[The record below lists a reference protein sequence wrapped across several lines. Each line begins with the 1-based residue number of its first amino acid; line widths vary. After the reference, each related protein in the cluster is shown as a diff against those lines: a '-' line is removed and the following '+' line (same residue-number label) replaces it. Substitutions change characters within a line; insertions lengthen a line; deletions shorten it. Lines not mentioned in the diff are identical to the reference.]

1 MAIKAVPELQ
11 LAGRPADPPYPRPQ
25 LTRSRWR
32 DLSGPWDFTY
42 DDDDVGLRESWQDR
56 PDVFDRTIVVPF
68 PPESS
73 ASGIEDRGFH
83 RVLWYHRTFQPERD
97 PGGRLLLH
105 FGAVDYSASVWVN
118 GQLVV
123 VHEGGHTPFSA
134 DITEALVGAGEQHL
148 VVRSQDD
155 PHDLEQPRGKQDWEE
170 RPHAIWYHRTSGI
183 WQHVWLEPVPST
195 RVEEVRWTPDV
206 DTARL
211 RLDVRLSRG
220 DARPLRLQVVLTQH
234 GVVLADDV
242 VAVRGDRVQR
252 DLPLAQTDMALAA
265 PTLLWS
271 PETPN
276 LIDAQ
281 IRVLDGDE
289 VVDEVG
295 SYAAM
300 RSISASEQRIMLNG
314 RPYFLRLVLEQG
326 YWPESH
332 LAAPGD
338 DALRREV
345 ELVRSLGFNG
355 VRLHQ
360 KLAHPRFLYW
370 CDQLGVLVWAEM
382 PAAYEFSPRM
392 MERVTQEWVEV
403 LRRDHSHPS
412 VVAWVPVNES
422 WGVPRL
428 KCSPAQRDFVRALY
442 HLTKAL
448 DPTRLVIGN
457 DGWEQIISDVI
468 TVHDYSSRSA
478 VLHERYGDDEAV
490 DNTLRR
496 TQPGYRSVLLPGV
509 DRAAEPVMVSEFG
522 GINFAPDREDSWLG
536 YTAVNTAEELLK
548 RYRSLVDALLDSPA
562 VAGFCYTQLT
572 DTLQERNGLLTE
584 DRRPKVDPALLRRI
598 TRRPAASVPADEIGS
613 FEYGDYP
620 LLRDGA

>member
-1 MAIKAVPELQ
+1 VHQHPSES
-11 LAGRPADPPYPRPQ
+11 PYPRPQ
-25 LTRSRWR
+25 LVRSRWE

-42 DDDDVGLRESWQDR
+42 DDQDVGLCECWQDR
-56 PDVFDRTIVVPF
+56 PEVFDRTIVVPF
-68 PPESS
+68 PPESA

-83 RVLWYHRTFQPERD
+83 RVLWYHRTFTAEHD

-134 DITEALVGAGEQHL
+134 DITEALVGSGEQHL
-148 VVRSQDD
+148 VVRSHDD
-155 PHDLEQPRGKQDWEE
+155 PHDLEQPRGKQDWQEH
-170 RPHAIWYHRTSGI
+170 PHAIWYHRTSGI
-183 WQHVWLEPVPST
+183 WQSVWLEPVPPT
-195 RVEEVRWTPDV
+195 RVDELRWTPDV

-211 RLDVRLSRG
+211 RMDVRLHRG
-220 DARPLRLQVVLTQH
+220 DPRPLRLQVVLTQR
-234 GVVLADDV
+234 GGEVLADDV
-242 VAVRGDRVQR
+242 VTVRGDRVQR
-252 DLPLAQTDMALAA
+252 DIPLARTDMAFDA
-265 PTLLWS
+265 PALLWS

-281 IRVLDGDE
+281 IRVLDGED
-289 VVDEVG
+289 VVDEVR

-300 RSISASEQRIMLNG
+300 RSISSSEQRILLNN

-355 VRLHQ
+355 VRMHQ

-370 CDQLGVLVWAEM
+370 CDRLGLLVWAEM

-392 MERVTQEWVEV
+392 MERVTDEWVEV

-428 KCSPAQRDFVRALY
+428 ERSPAQRDFVRALY

-457 DGWEQIISDVI
+457 DGWEQIVTDVI
-468 TVHDYSSRSA
+468 TVHDYTARPA
-478 VLHERYGDDEAV
+478 VMHERYGDHEAV
-490 DNTLRR
+490 DNTIRH

-509 DRAAEPVMVSEFG
+509 ARTQEPVIVSEFG
-522 GINFAPDREDSWLG
+522 GINLANGKDDSWLG
-536 YTAVNTAEELLK
+536 YTAVDTAEELLE
-548 RYRSLVDALLDSPA
+548 RYRALVDALLDSPA
-562 VAGFCYTQLT
+562 IAGFCYTQLT

-584 DRRPKVDPALLRRI
+584 DRDPKVDPALLRRI

-620 LLRDGA
+620 LLRHSP

>member
-1 MAIKAVPELQ
+1 MQE
-11 LAGRPADPPYPRPQ
+11 RPSDPPHPRPQ
-25 LTRSRWR
+25 LTRSRWQ
-32 DLSGPWDFTY
+32 DLSGPWDFAY
-42 DDDDVGLRESWQDR
+42 DDEDVGCRERWQDD
-56 PDVFDRTIVVPF
+56 PEVFDRTIVVPF

-73 ASGIEDRGFH
+73 ASGIGDRGFH
-83 RVLWYHRTFQPERD
+83 GVLWYHRTFLPEHD

-105 FGAVDYSASVWVN
+105 FGAVDHSASVWVN
-118 GQLVV
+118 GQLVA
-123 VHEGGHTPFSA
+123 VHEGGHTPFTA
-134 DITEALVGAGEQHL
+134 DVTEALVGSGEQHL

-170 RPHAIWYHRTSGI
+170 HPHAIWYHRTSGI
-183 WQHVWLEPVPST
+183 WQWVWLEPVPST
-195 RVEEVRWTPDV
+195 RVEELRWTPDV

-211 RLDVRLSRG
+211 GLEVRLHRG
-220 DARPLRLQVVLTQH
+220 DARPLRLQVVLTQC
-234 GVVLADDV
+234 GEVLADDV

-252 DLPLAQTDMALAA
+252 DLPLARTDMALGA

-281 IRVLDGDE
+281 IRVLDGEE
-289 VVDEVG
+289 VVDEVR

-300 RSISASEQRIMLNG
+300 RSISASERRILLNG

-326 YWPESH
+326 YWPQSH

-392 MERVTQEWVEV
+392 MERVTREWIEV

-428 KCSPAQRDFVRALY
+428 ESSPAQRDFVRALY

-448 DPTRLVIGN
+448 DPTRLVVGN

-468 TVHDYSSRSA
+468 TVHDYSSRPA
-478 VLHERYGDDEAV
+478 VLHERYGDHEAV
-490 DNTLRR
+490 DDTLRR

-509 DRAAEPVMVSEFG
+509 DRGAEPVVVSEFG
-522 GINFAPDREDSWLG
+522 GINFATDKKDCWRG
-536 YTAVNTAEELLK
+536 YTAVSTAEELLE
-548 RYRSLVDALLDSPA
+548 RYRLLVDALLDSPA
-562 VAGFCYTQLT
+562 IAGFCYTQLT

-584 DRRPKVDPALLRRI
+584 ARRSKVDPALLRRI

-620 LLRDGA
+620 PLPAAP

>member
-1 MAIKAVPELQ
+1 LSAHA
-11 LAGRPADPPYPRPQ
+11 PAPPHPRPL
-25 LTRSRWR
+25 LTRDRWQ
-32 DLSGPWDFTY
+32 DLAGPWDFAY
-42 DDDDVGLRESWQDR
+42 DDQDVGLREKWQDR
-56 PDVFDRTIVVPF
+56 PEVFDRTIVVPF
-68 PPESS
+68 PPESA
-73 ASGIEDRGFH
+73 ASGIGDRGFH
-83 RVLWYHRTFQPERD
+83 RVLWYHRTFQPDRD
-97 PGGRLLLH
+97 ADGRLLLH
-105 FGAVDYSASVWVN
+105 FGAVDHSASVWVN
-118 GQLVV
+118 GQLVA
-123 VHEGGHTPFSA
+123 VHEGGHTPFTA
-134 DITEALVGAGEQHL
+134 DVTEALLDGGEQHL
-148 VVRSQDD
+148 VVRAEDD

-183 WQHVWLEPVPST
+183 WQPVWLEPVPAT
-195 RVEEVRWTPDV
+195 RVDELRWTPDV
-206 DTARL
+206 DSGVLRLVARL
-211 RLDVRLSRG
+211 NRV
-220 DARPLRLQVVLTQH
+220 DARRLRMQVVLTQH
-234 GVVLADDV
+234 GEVLADDV
-242 VAVRGDRVQR
+242 VVVRGERVQR
-252 DLPLAQTDMALAA
+252 DLPLARTDMEVTASGM
-265 PTLLWS
+265 LWS
-271 PETPN
+271 PESPN

-281 IRVLDGDE
+281 IRLLDGDD

-300 RSISASEQRIMLNG
+300 RSISASDQRIKLNG

-332 LAAPGD
+332 LAAPSD

-360 KLAHPRFLYW
+360 KLAHPRFLHW
-370 CDQLGVLVWAEM
+370 CDRLGLLVWAEM

-392 MERVTQEWVEV
+392 MELVTREWIEV

-428 KCSPAQRDFVRALY
+428 ERSPAQRDFVRALY

-457 DGWEQIISDVI
+457 DGWEQIITDVI

-478 VLHERYGDDEAV
+478 VLRERYGHHQAV
-490 DNTLRR
+490 DDTLRR

-509 DRAAEPVMVSEFG
+509 ARGAEPVVVSEFG
-522 GINFAPDREDSWLG
+522 GISFETDTADSWRG
-536 YTAVNTAEELLK
+536 YGGVNTAEELLE

-562 VAGFCYTQLT
+562 ISGFCYTQLT
-572 DTLQERNGLLTE
+572 DTLQEKNGLLTE
-584 DRRPKVDPALLRRI
+584 SREPKVAAELLSRI

-613 FEYGDYP
+613 YEYGDYP
-620 LLRDGA
+620 PLLSSTRQLG

>member
-1 MAIKAVPELQ
+1 VQE
-11 LAGRPADPPYPRPQ
+11 RPSDPPHPRPQ
-25 LTRSRWR
+25 LTRNRWQ
-32 DLSGPWDFTY
+32 DLSGPWDFAY
-42 DDDDVGLRESWQDR
+42 DDEDVGCRERWQDD
-56 PDVFDRTIVVPF
+56 PEVFDRTIVVPF

-73 ASGIEDRGFH
+73 ASGIGDRGFH
-83 RVLWYHRTFQPERD
+83 GVLWYHRTFLPEHD

-105 FGAVDYSASVWVN
+105 FGAVDHSASVWVN
-118 GQLVV
+118 GQLVA
-123 VHEGGHTPFSA
+123 VHEGGHTPFTA
-134 DITEALVGAGEQHL
+134 DVTEALVGSGEQHL

-155 PHDLEQPRGKQDWEE
+155 PHDLEQPRGKQGWEE

-183 WQHVWLEPVPST
+183 WQWVWLEPVPST
-195 RVEEVRWTPDV
+195 RVEELRWTPDV

-211 RLDVRLSRG
+211 GLEVRLHRG
-220 DARPLRLQVVLTQH
+220 DARPLRLQVVLTQC
-234 GVVLADDV
+234 GEVLADDV

-252 DLPLAQTDMALAA
+252 DLPLARTDMALGA

-281 IRVLDGDE
+281 IRVLDGEE
-289 VVDEVG
+289 VVDEVR

-300 RSISASEQRIMLNG
+300 RSISASERRILLNG

-326 YWPESH
+326 YWPQSH

-392 MERVTQEWVEV
+392 MERVTREWIEV

-412 VVAWVPVNES
+412 VVA
-422 WGVPRL
+422 
-428 KCSPAQRDFVRALY
+428 
-442 HLTKAL
+442 
-448 DPTRLVIGN
+448 
-457 DGWEQIISDVI
+457 
-468 TVHDYSSRSA
+468 
-478 VLHERYGDDEAV
+478 
-490 DNTLRR
+490 
-496 TQPGYRSVLLPGV
+496 
-509 DRAAEPVMVSEFG
+509 
-522 GINFAPDREDSWLG
+522 
-536 YTAVNTAEELLK
+536 
-548 RYRSLVDALLDSPA
+548 
-562 VAGFCYTQLT
+562 
-572 DTLQERNGLLTE
+572 
-584 DRRPKVDPALLRRI
+584 
-598 TRRPAASVPADEIGS
+598 
-613 FEYGDYP
+613 
-620 LLRDGA
+620 